1 MYKVLLVLFILSIS
15 SIKAE
20 LSSSCETDSIPKK
33 CSPEPETCCDIPTAP
48 TTAAY
53 NAPARIDVC
62 GSKDAYL
69 TFSFIYWK
77 IEENIFVTQFK
88 ADGTAANNDRT
99 KISTMDYDY
108 KPGFKIGGGYN
119 FQYDDWNAYIEYTRY
134 HATNSISRT
143 RPSWAQFMEPVYNR
157 ITATSGDEI
166 DFKLKLEYDFIDL
179 DLSRWQYEGQKFL
192 LKVFLGMHGAW
203 LEQNIT
209 SDFKIDSLN
218 ATNNAIYTLK
228 QWMIGPRIGFFYK
241 WKLLDSLS
249 IAGKGST
256 AMLYQKFTKIFLRQ
270 NDQDLATAGAATLT
284 TTEDKRSSVNGLF
297 ELMIGL
303 EYDKYFYQNKYHF
316 NCLAGYDF
324 HGLVSS
330 ILPPGWLV
338 LPGLTLRA
346 QLDF

>member
-1 MYKVLLVLFILSIS
+1 MYRVLFCLFIFSIS

-20 LSSSCETDSIPKK
+20 NNTCKLDSIPKK
-33 CSPEPETCCDIPTAP
+33 CCPKPEPCCDIPGEP

-69 TFSFIYWK
+69 TLSFIYWK
-77 IEENIFVTQFK
+77 IEENIFVAQFK

-119 FQYDDWNAYIEYTRY
+119 FEYDDWDAYIEYTRY
-134 HATNSISRT
+134 HATNSVSRT
-143 RPSWAQFMEPVYNR
+143 RPSWSQFMEPVYNR
-157 ITATSGDEI
+157 ITDSSGDKI
-166 DFKLKLEYDFIDL
+166 DFKLKLEYDFLDL

-192 LKVFLGMHGAW
+192 IKAFLGLHGAR
-203 LEQNIT
+203 LDQNIT
-209 SDFKIDSLN
+209 SNCKIDSLSV
-218 ATNNAIYTLK
+218 TNNTIYTLK

-241 WKLLDSLS
+241 WKILNSLS

-270 NDQDLATAGAATLT
+270 NDQDLAGVGAATLT
-284 TTEDKRSSVNGLF
+284 TTERKRSSVNGLF
-297 ELMIGL
+297 ELMIGF
-303 EYDKYFYQNKYHF
+303 EYDKYFYQNRYHF
-316 NCLAGYDF
+316 NCLAGYDL
-324 HGLVSS
+324 HGLASH
-330 ILPPGWLV
+330 ILPPGWLA
-338 LPGLTLRA
+338 LHGLTLTAR
-346 QLDF
+346 LDF